1 MSSRIEL
8 MGKKDRMHG
17 WCGIAAGAGAGGLM
31 IAAIVAIFV
40 VAPAEETMGDAQRI
54 LYVHVAV
61 AWSGLWAFL
70 VAAGTGLGYLVR
82 RNLAWDHW
90 SQAAAELAWLGCA
103 LTLITGSLWAR
114 AAWGTWWTWDPRL
127 TATFILWAIS
137 SGYLLLRAGLED
149 PHRRARVSAVVAI
162 LGAVDLPMVVMA
174 VRWFRGIHPA
184 SPEMEPSMRT
194 VLLLSMAAFSALF
207 AVLLL
212 RRRAQLRLAGAL
224 AALEEKFEA

>member
-1 MSSRIEL
+1 MVRT
-8 MGKKDRMHG
+8 DRMRG
-17 WCGIAAGAGAGGLM
+17 WCDIAAGSGVAGLM
-31 IAAIVAIFV
+31 IAAIIAIFV
-40 VAPAEETMGDAQRI
+40 IAPAEETMGDAQRI

-70 VAAGTGLGYLVR
+70 VATGAGLGYLVR

-90 SQAAAELAWLGCA
+90 SQSAAELSWLCCA
-103 LTLITGSLWAR
+103 LTLVTGSLWAR

-149 PHRRARVSAVVAI
+149 PHRRARMGAVVAI
-162 LGAVDLPMVVMA
+162 LGALDLPAVVMA

-184 SPEMEPSMRT
+184 SPEMEPSMRAT
-194 VLLLSMAAFSALF
+194 LLLSIVAFSALF
-207 AVLLL
+207 AVLLV
-212 RRRAQLRLAGAL
+212 RRCAQLRLADAV
-224 AALEEKFEA
+224 AALEELEETFEA